1 MNKYKSAIAVAT
13 VMLAGTQVA
22 NAAAVSD
29 LTAEWG
35 ASLTGIRSVFV
46 VGSSIAGLG
55 LLAAGGLQ
63 LKKHGENPQQVPL
76 SKPLIFLTA
85 GALLFGLGATSNTLQ
100 NTLLGDNAEES
111 SANLEDDFSDFN

>member
-1 MNKYKSAIAVAT
+1 MNKYKGMIAIAA
-13 VMLAGTQVA
+13 LFFAGAA

-35 ASLTGIRSVFV
+35 ASLKGIRSVFV

-76 SKPLIFLTA
+76 SRPIIFLTA

-100 NTLLGDNAEES
+100 ETLLGENAEAG